1 MPHLPISL
9 KYAPFWCIGLAL
21 LVLLVDYFTGP
32 ALLFPILY
40 ILPVMLA
47 AWYSGLPLALF
58 LAVFMP
64 LVRVYFD
71 FLWEIP
77 YLEQHVVINTV
88 NSLIIL
94 VLLALLTER
103 VARQMRH
110 LAREVEQL
118 TGLLPICAFCKKIRT
133 SGGEWVQVERYI
145 SERSTA
151 EFSHGYCPECMEKHF
166 GEYLRGRKP
175 KEK

>member
-1 MPHLPISL
+1 MLHPPASL
-9 KYAPFWCIGLAL
+9 RFARFWCAGLAL

-40 ILPVMLA
+40 ILPVLLA
-47 AWYSGLPLALF
+47 AWYSSRPLALF

-64 LVRVYFD
+64 LVRVFFE
-71 FLWEIP
+71 FLWDIP
-77 YLEQHVVINTV
+77 YLELHVVINTINRV
-88 NSLIIL
+88 IIL
-94 VLLALLTER
+94 VLLAVLTER
-103 VARQMRH
+103 VARQMRQ

-118 TGLLPICAFCKKIRT
+118 TGLLPICAFCKKIR
-133 SGGEWVQVERYI
+133 SKGEWVQIERYI
-145 SERSTA
+145 SDRSTA

-166 GEYLRGRKP
+166 GEYLRDRKP

>member
-9 KYAPFWCIGLAL
+9 KYAPFWCIGLVL

-40 ILPVMLA
+40 IVPVMFA

-166 GEYLRGRKP
+166 GEYLRDRKP